1 MKRFAAMLLAV
12 LALLSLAA
20 CGKSKTV
27 HCDHCGKEVALNA
40 GSNIDEDWIIFC
52 PACEEE
58 LFGDNPVVSP
68 GN

>member
-1 MKRFAAMLLAV
+1 MKRFAAMLLTV

-20 CGKSKTV
+20 CGKGKTV
-27 HCDHCGKEVALNA
+27 HCDHCGKEVALKA

-68 GN
+68 G